1 MDVKLGMHGLDDSL
15 PEKAFKPGTNV
26 LVAGPPMTG
35 KRTLAFD
42 ILANGVDRGGGSI
55 VVSTED
61 DATTVLETINES
73 IGDSQNTAKATA
85 GDVAV
90 TEATNTTTGSS
101 EGHESTVSSQ
111 TGTPVGVIDCV
122 TKQRGIGTVED
133 DPRVKYASSP
143 VDMTGIGIS
152 LSAFLEEFYEGRG
165 VTENRVLLHSVSTL
179 LLYSNLQ
186 TVFRFLHVFTG
197 RVQSA
202 DATGIY
208 VIDSTAHDGQT
219 MNTLKQLFDAVIEL
233 KEGDDGNPIVKTTG
247 FSS

>member
-1 MDVKLGMHGLDDSL
+1 MDVKLGMHGLADSL
-15 PEKAFKPGTNV
+15 PEKGFQPGTNV

-61 DATTVLETINES
+61 DATTVLEAIDES
-73 IGDSQNTAKATA
+73 VDDLQTAPKSSGADAAVAEAATTA
-85 GDVAV
+85 
-90 TEATNTTTGSS
+90 TGSS
-101 EGHESTVSSQ
+101 GGRESTAGSRA
-111 TGTPVGVIDCV
+111 GGPVGVVDCV
-122 TKQRGIGTVED
+122 TKQRGVGTVED

-233 KEGDDGNPIVKTTG
+233 EDGEDGTPNITTAG